1 MPCSL
6 RSCRFRRRSGTGSTG
21 QRVFSDQRRHTDR
34 GRRGCADSAAG
45 VVACRGPA
53 PRGGGQFRGASIEK
67 RLGMRGQDET
77 NSEMSGGV
85 STARRWAEYLLAVLG
100 GNIIYLAIEP
110 QLPALLRHRM
120 FQIDLGL
127 ALDFLICV
135 ALYGLVRLARGSGH
149 RSG

>member
-1 MPCSL
+1 
-6 RSCRFRRRSGTGSTG
+6 
-21 QRVFSDQRRHTDR
+21 
-34 GRRGCADSAAG
+34 
-45 VVACRGPA
+45 
-53 PRGGGQFRGASIEK
+53 
-67 RLGMRGQDET
+67 MRGSDET

-110 QLPALLRHRM
+110 QLPTPFRHRM

-135 ALYGLVRLARGSGH
+135 VLYGLVRLARGSGH
-149 RSG
+149 RPG